1 MQNTAEPSKAIAR
14 RGLMRGLRLFVTLL
28 KVMVPAYLAVS
39 LLKQTAFL
47 DAAVQAVAPLMRW
60 IGLPPSAAV
69 PLVVAFSGSLY
80 GAIGAMQS
88 LHFTPEQ
95 MTQIAVV
102 MLIAHNLIV
111 ELSITARLRTRW
123 ALIGVFRVTAGL
135 AMGALMHYAFGFNAH
150 TSTAGGALASLRPAL
165 HGAPYCLAEAHA
177 LWSTLAKTFCIV
189 VPLMT
194 VLEFVRTGPWL
205 DRLTS
210 ATARPLRVFGL
221 ERESVL
227 PFWAGVILGIAYGA
241 GMIIDATENDNFHG
255 RQAFLVSVFL
265 GLAHALIEDTLLFVA
280 LGAALFWVLVP
291 RVAAACLL
299 TWACSRIFALRAPR
313 ATVG

>member
-1 MQNTAEPSKAIAR
+1 
-14 RGLMRGLRLFVTLL
+14 MRGLRLFVTLL
-28 KVMVPAYLAVS
+28 RVMVPAYIAVS
-39 LLKQTAFL
+39 LLKQTPFL
-47 DAAVQAVAPLMRW
+47 DAAVHAVAPLMRW
-60 IGLPPSAAV
+60 VGLPPSAAV

-95 MTQIAVV
+95 ITQIAVV

-123 ALIGVFRVTAGL
+123 LLIGVFRVAAGL
-135 AMGALMHYAFGFNAH
+135 SMGALLHYAFGFNTQA
-150 TSTAGGALASLRPAL
+150 SGVGVPFASLQPAL
-165 HGAPYCLAEAHA
+165 HGMPYWLGEANG
-177 LWSTLAKTFCIV
+177 LWQTLAKTFCIV
-189 VPLMT
+189 VPLIT

-205 DRLTS
+205 NLLTT
-210 ATARPLRVFGL
+210 ATARPLRVLGL

-241 GMIIDATENDNFHG
+241 GLMIDAAENDNFHG

-299 TWACSRIFALRAPR
+299 TWACSRIFARRAAR
-313 ATVG
+313 AAAG